1 MVEGA
6 EKNVCQEINSRRRE
20 KAPGMEGKKMADME
34 KIEVKFEAGEACYW
48 HHGELP
54 AVNFMLAKFE
64 DEDGDWVELY
74 AEHEIVEDEDAGGD
88 EGYDEL
94 KAEIIEQ
101 AAEYGIAADRLHF
114 YYDD

>member
-1 MVEGA
+1 MA
-6 EKNVCQEINSRRRE
+6 NV
-20 KAPGMEGKKMADME
+20 E
-34 KIEVKFEAGEACYW
+34 KIEVRFEGGEARDF

-54 AVNFMLAKFE
+54 AVNYMLAKFE
-64 DEDGDWVELY
+64 DEDGDEVELY

-101 AAEYGIAADRLHF
+101 AKEYGISAERLHF
-114 YYDD
+114 YYDDVDELMNAV

>member
-1 MVEGA
+1 
-6 EKNVCQEINSRRRE
+6 
-20 KAPGMEGKKMADME
+20 MADMK

-101 AAEYGIAADRLHF
+101 AKEYGIEADRLHF